1 MKKQIFLTSFLL
13 LLSFCLQTILIG
25 TSPKIDC
32 SQIKTQFYVI
42 TETVLIQYI
51 ALILIEILILKFW
64 IKSDLKK
71 NIRIVLIFTVLF
83 LCVFTYLFYECDI
96 FHCSSDLVKLYIIFI
111 LLQLSHF
118 SFALIGFA
126 MANSLIIFNFNP
138 LTFAFL
144 HSSM

>member
-83 LCVFTYLFYECDI
+83 LCVFTYLFYEYYNDI
-96 FHCSSDLVKLYIIFI
+96 C
-111 LLQLSHF
+111 
-118 SFALIGFA
+118 
-126 MANSLIIFNFNP
+126 N
-138 LTFAFL
+138 
-144 HSSM
+144 